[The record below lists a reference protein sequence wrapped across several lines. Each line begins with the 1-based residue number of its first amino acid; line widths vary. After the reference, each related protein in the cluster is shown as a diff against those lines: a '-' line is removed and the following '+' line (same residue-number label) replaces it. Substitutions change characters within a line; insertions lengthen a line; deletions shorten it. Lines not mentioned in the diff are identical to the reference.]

1 MSTIWNSFQTPV
13 GILFCAFILLII
25 FLIVYNN
32 TFPFSTTPYAIEGLQ
47 NYDVSNLSYGTGSG
61 SNVEPFYKHLYQNIN
76 NADAEDASLSSI
88 INNAPY
94 YNSTLFN
101 MSNNS
106 GDIYDISSVER
117 DIKYFNNVTH
127 MLSRY
132 KLKNMISD
140 EQ

>member
-47 NYDVSNLSYGTGSG
+47 NYDVSNLSYGMGSG
-61 SNVEPFYKHLYQNIN
+61 SNVAPFYEHLYGT
-76 NADAEDASLSSI
+76 APTTTEDGSLSSI
-88 INNAPY
+88 ITNAPY

-106 GDIYDISSVER
+106 GDLYDISSVER